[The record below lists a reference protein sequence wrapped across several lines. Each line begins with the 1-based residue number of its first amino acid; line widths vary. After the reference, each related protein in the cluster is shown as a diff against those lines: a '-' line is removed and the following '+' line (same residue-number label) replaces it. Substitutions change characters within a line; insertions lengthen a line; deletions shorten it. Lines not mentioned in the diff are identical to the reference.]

1 MRLVSLLVLLA
12 TGPAYAHSVPVLP
25 SACTLDPIDFTEPAT
40 GAAGTVAP
48 VGAADGLLVAYDTR
62 AKTATFQFCP
72 GTMPSDAASCVPSP
86 PPAHAFSGDLAGSLS
101 FPPVFVATL
110 FDSGDLAAAVPLG
123 VEVNGGVSVTSQPAF
138 TTGLAAAGDVVAE
151 GAPIDDQGRF
161 TMVAVLPASALPA
174 IVLRLAGQLTPE
186 PDLDQFA
193 STPTTTAV
201 AGTIT
206 AKVAKLRVTFQPPA
220 DPDFAGHPTIV
231 RVSAGGATIA
241 TADLPA
247 GLTPHGKRLFLGQS
261 ADGGTRITARL
272 VRRKPVLTYALV
284 LRLPGPALP
293 AGPAGRVTVDV
304 TYATGGVLGRGEH
317 AFRASRR
324 GTRLAAP

>member
-1 MRLVSLLVLLA
+1 MRFGPLLA
-12 TGPAYAHSVPVLP
+12 LFVAAGAHAHSVPVLP
-25 SACTLDPIDFTEPAT
+25 SACTFDPIEVAEPAT
-40 GAAGTVAP
+40 GASGTLAP
-48 VGAADGLLVAYDTR
+48 VDAADGLLVAYDTR

-72 GTMPSDAASCVPSP
+72 GTTPSDAASCVPAQ
-86 PPAHAFSGDLAGSLS
+86 PPAHAFFGDLTGSLS

-110 FDSGDLAAAVPLG
+110 FDSGDLVAPVSLAVAA
-123 VEVNGGVSVTSQPAF
+123 NGGVTVTSQPLF
-138 TTGLAAAGDVVAE
+138 TTGLAAAGDVVVE
-151 GAPIDDQGRF
+151 GAPIDEQGRF

-201 AGTIT
+201 AGAIT
-206 AKVAKLRVTFQPPA
+206 AKAAKLRVTFEPPA
-220 DPDFAGHPTIV
+220 DPDFAGNPTIV

-241 TADLPA
+241 TADLAA
-247 GLTPHGKRLFLGQS
+247 GLPAHGKRLFVGQS
-261 ADGGTRITARL
+261 PDGRARISAQL

-284 LRLPGPALP
+284 LRLAGATLP
-293 AGPAGRVTVDV
+293 VGAGRRVAVDV
-304 TYATGGVLGRGEH
+304 TYVTGGVLGRGQR
-317 AFRASRR
+317 AFRVNGR